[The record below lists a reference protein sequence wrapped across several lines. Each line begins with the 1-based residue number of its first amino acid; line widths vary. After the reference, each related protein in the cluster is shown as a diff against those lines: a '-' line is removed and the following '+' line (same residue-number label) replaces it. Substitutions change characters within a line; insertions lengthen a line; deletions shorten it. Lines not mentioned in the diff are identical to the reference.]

1 MEKRCYRE
9 QFPHL
14 LVSALSFSSSE
25 KIDTRAAT
33 EQIAHSAV
41 CITSA
46 VLVVVPVQ
54 VEIVQT
60 GKHRDNQEN
69 IARSSKRTDLSL

>member
-33 EQIAHSAV
+33 EQIAQTALR
-41 CITSA
+41 ITST
-46 VLVVVPVQ
+46 VLVVVPVL

-60 GKHRDNQEN
+60 GKHRDNQEHLG
-69 IARSSKRTDLSL
+69 IYPT